1 MFCNSKHIHY
11 LCGLLKQI
19 KMKAEVFDRYTDLV
33 CKRFDISR
41 EMLFSKTNKRDIVD
55 ARQLL
60 FFLCYNRPMSMA
72 YIQKFMLGAGLKIA
86 HTSIIK
92 GIRNVE
98 DKLKYDDDYVS
109 VVTSLTKSVTI

>member
-1 MFCNSKHIHY
+1 
-11 LCGLLKQI
+11 
-19 KMKAEVFDRYTDLV
+19 MKSEIFDRYTDLV

-41 EMLFSKTNKRDIVD
+41 EMLFSKTKKREIVD

-72 YIQKFMLGAGLKIA
+72 YIQKFMLKGGLNIA

-92 GIRNVE
+92 GIRNIE
-98 DKLKYDDDYVS
+98 DKLKYDEDYIS
-109 VVTSLTKSVTI
+109 VVTNLVKSVTIQ